1 MKKLLHILTIF
12 AAYLVYGQVSLVVE
26 PSKKEILQN
35 EPLVLNFYLEIK
47 GNGLTQE
54 TPLRLVD
61 TSKFNVLSSSS
72 EQSSFRD
79 PRSGI
84 IVYQMVYQYI
94 LMPKKTGKIKI
105 GSSSVVVDNK
115 LYYTE
120 PFDIFVKET
129 ERKPV
134 VAERNSRDLYLNVEV
149 EDEPVYQNQPT
160 VAVLRAYS
168 RNIDD
173 FRRVKNIRL
182 PEEDQFDVKA
192 VSFAKS
198 EIEPAGNIASQ
209 VLAVF
214 LIFPLESGRVEL
226 PPVVANI
233 SRERKISSNK
243 THLTV
248 KKLPENTPADYKNAV
263 GKFKLEL
270 TPAVIE
276 KAEVEKPVK
285 LSLKL
290 SGDGN
295 LNNVK
300 LPEIRKSKDYQ
311 VFNPHITSN
320 VKSGKDGIS
329 GELIANYVVV
339 PKKSGLITVSTEN
352 FAYFNPA
359 TEKYVDV
366 GEKSISLKAYT
377 HDELIELQ
385 TPLERVN
392 EYSNVVLE
400 TVSNPVIQTD
410 QLKVQEKS
418 KFQWNTALIN
428 LGVLLAA
435 IAAFVLYRIVRRKK
449 RQQKTSEDFKPV
461 ENISEREELLR
472 QEMNVK
478 SEDHFAYLDLL
489 KNERNYRKFF
499 ESVEELDKEII
510 ARHQVEE
517 GADFKSFLEKTYGA
531 AIASEYRSLQQQI
544 QIEKYAPMHDDQ
556 QLERL
561 YDAVVDFYSKI
572 SK

>member
-1 MKKLLHILTIF
+1 MRKLLHILTIF
-12 AAYLVYGQVSLVVE
+12 AVYLAYGQVSLVVE

-61 TSKFNVLSSSS
+61 TSKFNILSSSS

-120 PFDIFVKET
+120 PFDILVKET
-129 ERKPV
+129 ERRPV
-134 VAERNSRDLYLNVEV
+134 VAERNERDLYLNVEV
-149 EDEPVYQNQPT
+149 ENEAVYQNQPT
-160 VAVLRAYS
+160 VAILRAYS

-182 PEEDQFDVKA
+182 PQEDQFDVKA

-209 VLAVF
+209 ILAVF

-226 PPVVANI
+226 PPVVADI

-243 THLTV
+243 AHINV
-248 KKLPENTPADYKNAV
+248 KKLPANTPAAFKNGV

-270 TPAVIE
+270 TPAFIE

-295 LNNVK
+295 LNNIK
-300 LPEIRKSKDYQ
+300 LPEIRESKDYK
-311 VFNPHITSN
+311 VYNPHITTN
-320 VKSGKDGIS
+320 VKSGKEGMK
-329 GELIANYVVV
+329 GEVIANYVVV
-339 PKKSGLITVSTEN
+339 PKRSGLITISTEN
-352 FAYFNPA
+352 FAYFNPQ
-359 TEKYVDV
+359 TEKYVDA
-366 GEKSISLKAYT
+366 GEKSVSVIAYT

-410 QLKVQEKS
+410 QLKVQEKD
-418 KFQWNTALIN
+418 KFQWNTTFIN

-435 IAAFVLYRIVRRKK
+435 IAAFVLYRVLPRKK
-449 RQQKTSEDFKPV
+449 KLQNYSETAVP
-461 ENISEREELLR
+461 EQSISDKEDLLR
-472 QEMNVK
+472 QEMSVR
-478 SEDHFAYLDLL
+478 SEDHFAYLELL
-489 KNERNYRKFF
+489 KNERNYNKFF
-499 ESVEELDKEII
+499 ASVE
-510 ARHQVEE
+510 
-517 GADFKSFLEKTYGA
+517 
-531 AIASEYRSLQQQI
+531 
-544 QIEKYAPMHDDQ
+544 
-556 QLERL
+556 
-561 YDAVVDFYSKI
+561 
-572 SK
+572 

>member
-1 MKKLLHILTIF
+1 MTVF
-12 AAYLVYGQVSLVVE
+12 AAYLAFGQVSLVVE

-47 GNGLTQE
+47 GNGLSQE

-61 TSKFNVLSSSS
+61 TSKFTVLSSSS
-72 EQSSFRD
+72 EQSSFKD
-79 PRSGI
+79 PRTGI

-94 LMPKKTGKIKI
+94 LMPRKTGKIKI

-120 PFDIFVKET
+120 PFDILVKES
-129 ERKPV
+129 ERRPV

-149 EDEPVYQNQPT
+149 EDEAVYQNQPT
-160 VAVLRAYS
+160 VAILRAYS
-168 RNIDD
+168 KNIDD
-173 FRRVKNIRL
+173 FRKVKNIKL
-182 PEEDQFDVKA
+182 PSEDQFDVKA

-233 SRERKISSNK
+233 SRERKIVSNK

-248 KKLPENTPADYKNAV
+248 KKLPAKSPADYKNAV
-263 GKFKLEL
+263 GNFKLKL
-270 TPAVIE
+270 TPAIVE
-276 KAEVEKPVK
+276 RAEVEKPVK
-285 LSLKL
+285 VSLTL

-300 LPEIRKSKDYQ
+300 LPKIRKSKDYK
-311 VFNPHITSN
+311 VYNPHITSN
-320 VKSGKDGIS
+320 IKSGKNGIS
-329 GELIANYVVV
+329 GEVVANYVVV

-366 GEKSISLKAYT
+366 GEKNITLTAYT

-400 TVSNPVIQTD
+400 TVNNPVIQTD
-410 QLKVQEKS
+410 QLKVQEKK
-418 KFQWNTALIN
+418 KFQWSTTFMN

-435 IAAFVLYRIVRRKK
+435 VSGFFLYRIVRKK
-449 RQQKTSEDFKPV
+449 RGNKLVAEDRIPV
-461 ENISEREELLR
+461 QNVTDKEEILREQFANR
-472 QEMNVK
+472 T
-478 SEDHFAYLDLL
+478 EDHFAYLEVL
-489 KNERNYRKFF
+489 KNERNYTKFF
-499 ESVEELDKEII
+499 AAVEELDQEMIS
-510 ARHQVEE
+510 RHQIGEHS
-517 GADFKSFLEKTYGA
+517 DFKSYLEKSYGS
-531 AIASEYRSLQQQI
+531 AIAAEYRSLQQQI
-544 QIEKYAPMHDDQ
+544 QIEKYAPMHDDH
-556 QLERL
+556 QLDQL
-561 YDAVVDFYSKI
+561 YDAVTDFYSKI
-572 SK
+572 RI